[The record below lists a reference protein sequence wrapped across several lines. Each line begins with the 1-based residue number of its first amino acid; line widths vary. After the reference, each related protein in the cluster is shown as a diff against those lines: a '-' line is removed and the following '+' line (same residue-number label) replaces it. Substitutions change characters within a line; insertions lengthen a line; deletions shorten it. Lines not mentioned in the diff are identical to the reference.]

1 MRAVRDFRQQPESA
15 IREAKSAK
23 MWNVVGHLKLPL
35 NKVKTCDHL
44 RDGMFNLQSR
54 VPIIDGGSV
63 LHFACKCIRV
73 HLHKEE
79 LVRMFIEDKF
89 NGASTNVV
97 DCFRRGNRLGPKICA
112 QLG

>member
-1 MRAVRDFRQQPESA
+1 VRAVKDFQQQPEQV
-15 IREAKSAK
+15 IRESKPTK
-23 MWNVVGHLKLPL
+23 MCNVVRHLKLPL
-35 NKVKTCDHL
+35 DKVKTCDHL

-54 VPIIDGGSV
+54 VPIIDSV
-63 LHFACKCIRV
+63 QSSILLAKFFRV

-79 LVRMFIEDKF
+79 LIRIYVKDEF